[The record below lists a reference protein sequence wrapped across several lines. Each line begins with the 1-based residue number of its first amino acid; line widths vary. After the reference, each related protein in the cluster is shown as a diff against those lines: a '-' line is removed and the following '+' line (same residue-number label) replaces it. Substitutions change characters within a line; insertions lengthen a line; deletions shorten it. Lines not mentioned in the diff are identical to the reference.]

1 MTAYRD
7 LLPIALDAVERAA
20 IFMRR
25 RTPFTST
32 SKGDRDLVSEVDYA
46 IERDLRSFL
55 RDATP
60 DIAFLGEEEGISGT
74 GELQWTLDPVD
85 GTVNFVRGLPLC
97 AVSLGLLHGS
107 RPVLGVIDLPFL
119 SARYWAAEGDGAY
132 ANGQPIKV
140 SETASLSA
148 AVVGIGDYA
157 VGADAAKKNQLRL
170 ALTARLAETVQRVR
184 MSGSAAVD
192 LVWLAE
198 GKLDAALTLSN
209 HPWDVTAG
217 VAIAREA
224 GAVILDS
231 SGADY
236 TSESMATLAI
246 TPGLVGEMLPHVRSA
261 ETAAWQSA
269 QDRTSAAGKTE

>member
-1 MTAYRD
+1 
-7 LLPIALDAVERAA
+7 
-20 IFMRR
+20 MRR
-25 RTPFTST
+25 RTPVTSI

-55 RDATP
+55 HDATP

-85 GTVNFVRGLPLC
+85 GTVNFVRRLPLC
-97 AVSLGLLHGS
+97 GISLGLLHGS
-107 RPVLGVIDLPFL
+107 HPVLGVIDLPFL
-119 SARYWAAEGDGAY
+119 SARYWAAEGYGAF

-140 SETASLSA
+140 SGTASLSE
-148 AVVGIGDYA
+148 AVVGIGDFA
-157 VGADAAKKNQLRL
+157 VGADAAKKNRERL
-170 ALTARLAETVQRVR
+170 ALMARLAETVQRVR

-224 GAVILDS
+224 GAMVLDS

-236 TSESMATLAI
+236 TSDAMATLAI
-246 TPGLVGEMLPHVRSA
+246 TPGLVGQLLPHIRSA
-261 ETAAWQSA
+261 KTAA
-269 QDRTSAAGKTE
+269 GEPYE